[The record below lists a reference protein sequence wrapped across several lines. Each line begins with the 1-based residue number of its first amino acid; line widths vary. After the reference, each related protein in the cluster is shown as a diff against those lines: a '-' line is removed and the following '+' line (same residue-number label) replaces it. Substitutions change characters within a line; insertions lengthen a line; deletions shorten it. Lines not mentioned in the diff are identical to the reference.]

1 MDLTERLIK
10 SDTIYAG
17 KLVQLRVDRVQV
29 PGGTEVIREVVV
41 HPGSV
46 GMVPLLPGGQVVLI
60 RQYRHAV
67 GKTLCEMPAGTL
79 RPDEDPEACARRELA
94 EEIGQE
100 AEEME
105 FLFSI
110 YLTPGY
116 CNELMHVYAA
126 RGLRPAAGQPEPDE
140 RIEVVTMPFDDALAM
155 IERGEIQHAPTV
167 CGLLAVARRK
177 DRAALGY

>member
-10 SDTIYAG
+10 SDTVYAG
-17 KLVQLRVDRVQV
+17 KLVRLHVDRVRV
-29 PGGTEVIREVVV
+29 PGGTEVIREVVI

-46 GMVPLLPGGQVVLI
+46 GMVPLLPGGKVALI

-79 RPDEDPEACARRELA
+79 RADEDPEACARRELG

-105 FLFSI
+105 HLFSI

-116 CNELMHVYAA
+116 CNELMHVYLA
-126 RGLRPAAGQPEPDE
+126 RGLRPAGGQPEPDE
-140 RIEVVTMPFDDALAM
+140 RIEVVTMPFDEALAM
-155 IERGEIQHAPTV
+155 IERGKIQHAPTV
-167 CGLLAVARRK
+167 CGLLAVARRE